1 MHTSAICTV
10 KALFI
15 ELFGDNRSYA
25 FLAYSFAVRIFNLE
39 DNMERFD
46 LMAANKR
53 LNNYINDFKK
63 DLSEEQLKSFNLILN
78 MQEELIRMNK

>member
-1 MHTSAICTV
+1 
-10 KALFI
+10 
-15 ELFGDNRSYA
+15 
-25 FLAYSFAVRIFNLE
+25 
-39 DNMERFD
+39 MERFD